1 MDEFE
6 NKLVSTTLAINEQSE
21 RCEQIEETLTGKVD
35 SFLSLVMNMQSQLTS
50 IFTQNT
56 QKDEEIRTLKN
67 KITALEANQDTSKVM
82 FSGVRK
88 NYISND
94 SDLTFDE
101 TTINVGQGLDPE
113 TGIFKCPVSGIYAFS
128 FSAVA
133 VADKERTFTIVE
145 VYKNER
151 RQFNIHEKSSN
162 EHKNDHGPNVVNLA
176 YVWTMVLQKD
186 DRVQLKLG
194 HGKAL
199 YYPVWFN
206 GWLMQKS
213 S

>member
-1 MDEFE
+1 MEA
-6 NKLVSTTLAINEQSE
+6 NANIQNTLV
-21 RCEQIEETLTGKVD
+21 GKVD
-35 SFLSLVMNMQSQLTS
+35 SLESQLTS
-50 IFTQNT
+50 IVTQNT
-56 QKDEEIRTLKN
+56 QKDEEIRNLKN
-67 KITALEANQDTSKVM
+67 KVNALEANQDTSKVI
-82 FSGVRK
+82 FSGVSKSPVRR
-88 NYISND
+88 N

-133 VADKERTFTIVE
+133 VADKKRTFTIVE

-151 RQFNIHEKSSN
+151 RQFNIHENSYN
-162 EHKNDHGPNVVNLA
+162 ENKNDHRANVNLA

-194 HGKAL
+194 HGKSL

-206 GWLMQKS
+206 GWLLQKS